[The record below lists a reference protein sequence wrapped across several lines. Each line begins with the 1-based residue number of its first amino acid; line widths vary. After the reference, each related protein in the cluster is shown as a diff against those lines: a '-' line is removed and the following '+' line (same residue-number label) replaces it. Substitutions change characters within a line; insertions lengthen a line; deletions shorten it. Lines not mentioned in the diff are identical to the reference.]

1 MLDKQNIIVESLES
15 PPGNK
20 GIEYKVAHEA
30 YLKMVDYLRLTQ
42 AKNTLNRLSDY
53 HYLNIAVSNS
63 TEPVRGI
70 DYISPVVSP
79 GIDYS
84 TAVITKCL
92 MPNGKINFEF
102 ERFSESDEPGA
113 RQAAKMALHFLNS
126 KNDSYQIVRDW
137 AQDSLL
143 HKCGVVMVSPVREQI
158 TQYKE
163 VEGTRDM
170 LRTFEIMATEK
181 GLIAKRQQMRRI
193 DVDLQGVMQETMM
206 PDETGIPQEPTADE
220 MQDAIKNNTKYR
232 AKYKLT
238 GYSTNIQ
245 IKHVAQH
252 YFVCNPTIPGIRK
265 QDFCG
270 FYDPMTIHE
279 AKAQYP
285 YIDLEKF
292 AEHAAY
298 GPAGAYQA
306 GALENDLALH
316 ARDSTPV
323 PGQGVIASAGADRF
337 SRVVM
342 LTTAWLRRDIDNDG
356 EEETIEICYS
366 GSYILY
372 VKEVDFIPLAVM
384 VPKPIV
390 GNFFGYSQ
398 AERLVPLQE
407 YKTAINRAEIAFA
420 MQASTPR
427 IGVNPE
433 FIDAEEIQR
442 GVSALFVLDR
452 KFDPTKHVYEFAP
465 MQGNLEY
472 VQDAMQRFDQD
483 TSRMLGMTNPAD
495 TLNPEVMKDGNS
507 GYKLQLAM
515 GPNQLIQDEMVKNCA
530 IGLKDL
536 IYIVW
541 KTMIQYSDDYNI
553 HQLAEAMLPG
563 AGFLDA
569 KSMENFEFIDRN
581 MINVDLALGF
591 LSEENR
597 LTRQQLITQAQSQFA
612 QAAAQLDPNVPE
624 LFAKVRRP
632 FEDTLYA
639 LGVKNCDAYLPTME
653 EAAKMAQSKA
663 QQPPAPEQEEIKSK
677 TALNNAKVQES
688 QTVAALNMKKAE
700 DIDTDNMFEMM
711 AAKRGKLSAVEID

>member
-20 GIEYKVAHEA
+20 GIEYQVAHEA

-92 MPNGKINFEF
+92 MPQGKVNFEF
-102 ERFSESDEPGA
+102 ERISENDELGS
-113 RQAAKMALHFLNS
+113 RQAMKMALHFINS
-126 KNDSYQIVRDW
+126 KNDSYSIIRDW
-137 AQDSLL
+137 AQDALL
-143 HKCGVVMVSPVREQI
+143 HKTGVVMVSPVRNPI

-163 VEGTRDM
+163 VEGTRDQ
-170 LRTFEIMATEK
+170 LRSFEIMAAEK
-181 GLIAKRQQMRRI
+181 GLVAKRQQMRRI
-193 DVDLQGVMQETMM
+193 DVNLEGVAQETMM
-206 PDETGIPQEPTADE
+206 DETGSPVEPTGEEVA
-220 MQDAIKNNTKYR
+220 DAIKANTIYR

-252 YFVCNPTIPGIRK
+252 YFVCNPTIPGIRN

-279 AKAQYP
+279 AKSQFP
-285 YIDLEKF
+285 YIDIEKF

-342 LTTAWLRRDIDNDG
+342 ITTAWLKRDIDNDG
-356 EEETIEICYS
+356 EEETIEVCYS

-372 VKEVDFIPLAVM
+372 IKEVDFIPLAVM

-433 FIDAEEIQR
+433 FVDAEEIQR
-442 GVSALFVLDR
+442 GVSALFILDR
-452 KFDPTKHVYEFAP
+452 KFDPAKHVYEFAP
-465 MQGNLEY
+465 MQGNLAY
-472 VQDAMQRFDQD
+472 VQDAMERFDQD
-483 TSRMLGMTNPAD
+483 TSRMLGMTNPSD

-530 IGLKDL
+530 VGLKDL

-553 HQLAEAMLPG
+553 QQLAEAMLPG
-563 AGFLDA
+563 SGGFLDA

-591 LSEENR
+591 LSDENR
-597 LTRQQLITQAQSQFA
+597 LTRQQLITQAQTQFA
-612 QAAAQLDPNVPE
+612 GILMQLDPSVPE
-624 LFAKVRRP
+624 MFEKARRP

-639 LGVKNCDAYLPTME
+639 LGVKNCDSYLPTFE
-653 EAAKMAQSKA
+653 EAAKMFQAKQAAGPGMAEQEVQSKVELNKA
-663 QQPPAPEQEEIKSK
+663 K
-677 TALNNAKVQES
+677 TQES
-688 QTVAALNMKKAE
+688 ATVAALNMKKAD
-700 DIDTDNMFEMM
+700 DIDMDNYFEMKAM
-711 AAKRGKLSAVEID
+711 KAGKLSAVQVD

>member
-1 MLDKQNIIVESLES
+1 
-15 PPGNK
+15 
-20 GIEYKVAHEA
+20 
-30 YLKMVDYLRLTQ
+30 
-42 AKNTLNRLSDY
+42 
-53 HYLNIAVSNS
+53 
-63 TEPVRGI
+63 
-70 DYISPVVSP
+70 
-79 GIDYS
+79 
-84 TAVITKCL
+84 
-92 MPNGKINFEF
+92 
-102 ERFSESDEPGA
+102 
-113 RQAAKMALHFLNS
+113 
-126 KNDSYQIVRDW
+126 
-137 AQDSLL
+137 
-143 HKCGVVMVSPVREQI
+143 
-158 TQYKE
+158 
-163 VEGTRDM
+163 
-170 LRTFEIMATEK
+170 
-181 GLIAKRQQMRRI
+181 
-193 DVDLQGVMQETMM
+193 
-206 PDETGIPQEPTADE
+206 
-220 MQDAIKNNTKYR
+220 
-232 AKYKLT
+232 
-238 GYSTNIQ
+238 
-245 IKHVAQH
+245 
-252 YFVCNPTIPGIRK
+252 
-265 QDFCG
+265 
-270 FYDPMTIHE
+270 MTIHE
-279 AKAQYP
+279 AKSQYP

-292 AEHAAY
+292 ADHAAY

-323 PGQGVIASAGADRF
+323 PGQGVIASAGADRY

-356 EEETIEICYS
+356 DEETIEICYS

-530 IGLKDL
+530 GGLKDL

-541 KTMIQYSDDYNI
+541 KTMIQYSDDYNMQ
-553 HQLAEAMLPG
+553 QLAEAMLPG

-569 KSMENFEFIDRN
+569 KSMENFNFIDRN
-581 MINVDLALGF
+581 MINIDLALGF
-591 LSEENR
+591 MSDENR
-597 LTRQQLITQAQSQFA
+597 LTRQQLIAQAQAQFA
-612 QAAAQLDPNVPE
+612 QLVTQLDPSVPE
-624 LFAKVRRP
+624 LFAKARRP
-632 FEDTLYA
+632 FEDTLYT
-639 LGVKNCDAYLPTME
+639 LGVKNCDAYLPTLDEVSRMMQ
-653 EAAKMAQSKA
+653 AKSQKGPSPEQQEIQSKVGLNEA
-663 QQPPAPEQEEIKSK
+663 K
-677 TALNNAKVQES
+677 TKES

-700 DIDTDNMFEMM
+700 DIDMDNFFEMEAM
-711 AAKRGKLSAVEID
+711 KKGKLSAVEID